1 MYNFSIAKKMAAIL
15 ASRFGVGYINY
26 DGKSYFSTSCIT
38 SSTIGKVEKGK
49 FKVMR

>member
-1 MYNFSIAKKMAAIL
+1 MYNFRIAKEMAKVL

-38 SSTIGKVEKGK
+38 SSTIGKIVKDK
-49 FKVMR
+49 FIIMR